1 MVATSIENNLL
12 TYRGSNFLKQRLVLS
27 TLSGKAV
34 RITDIRS
41 SDTDP
46 GLRGYEISL
55 IRLLDKITNGT
66 KIEINQ
72 SGTSLYYRPGL
83 LDGGVIQHNC
93 SVERGIGY
101 YLDALIALGP
111 FSKVPLN
118 ATLKGV
124 TSSKESPSVD
134 YIKSSAL
141 QTLKK
146 FLVVDDGLELKIK
159 QRGLMPLG
167 GGEVIFKC
175 PVRKNI
181 RAIQFDNP
189 GMVKRIR
196 GTVYASKVSP
206 AFANRTIEAAKGV
219 LLNFIPD
226 IYLYSDQTKG
236 KQAGNSPGFGV
247 NLVAETT
254 NGVFYS
260 TDVTSNVVTKGE
272 NPSIPE
278 DVGTSAAHKL
288 LEEIY
293 RGGCVDS
300 SFQWLVALFMALSSK
315 DVSKFLVG
323 PYTAYTI
330 SFLQHLREFFSITF
344 KLDNPKR
351 EHDDEDNDDDYL
363 PGAKKVLMT
372 CIGIGY
378 VNMNKRTN

>member
-1 MVATSIENNLL
+1 MTAIIENNLL
-12 TYRGSNFLKQRLVLS
+12 TYSGSNYLKQRLVLA

-34 RITDIRS
+34 RINNIRS
-41 SDTDP
+41 EHDAP
-46 GLRGYEISL
+46 GLRDYEASL

-66 KIEINQ
+66 KIEITE

-83 LDGGVIQHNC
+83 LDGGSVQHNC
-93 SVERGIGY
+93 NVDRGIGY
-101 YLDALIALGP
+101 YLDVLIALGP
-111 FSKVPLN
+111 FCKVPLN

-124 TSSKESPSVD
+124 TNSSDSPSVD

-159 QRGLMPLG
+159 QRGLKPLG
-167 GGEVIFKC
+167 GGEIVFKC
-175 PVRKNI
+175 PVRKNL
-181 RAIQFDNP
+181 RAIQFEKP

-219 LLNFIPD
+219 LLNFLPD

-236 KQAGNSPGFGV
+236 KQAGNSPGFGI

-254 NGVFYS
+254 DGVFYS
-260 TDVTSNVVTKGE
+260 TDVVSNAVSSGQD
-272 NPSIPE
+272 PSIPE
-278 DVGTSAAHKL
+278 DLGVAAAHKL

-300 SFQWLVALFMALSSK
+300 SFQWLVALFMALAQK

-323 PYTAYTI
+323 PFTGYTI
-330 SFLQHLREFFSITF
+330 HFLQHLREFFSITF

-351 EHDDEDNDDDYL
+351 EIDEDEDDDCL